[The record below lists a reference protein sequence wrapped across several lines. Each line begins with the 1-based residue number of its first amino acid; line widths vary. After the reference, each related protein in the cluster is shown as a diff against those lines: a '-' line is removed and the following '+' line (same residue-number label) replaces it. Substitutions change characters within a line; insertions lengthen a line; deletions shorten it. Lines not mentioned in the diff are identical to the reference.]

1 MTKNQLKVFYAITLT
16 FWAVVVLGASHYL
29 DGRPMTSM
37 QYADKLCQEAYGPQT
52 AAAWSGE
59 KLVCETV
66 RGEIVSIKREHVV
79 KD

>member
-1 MTKNQLKVFYAITLT
+1 MTTKQLAVFYTIALT
-16 FWAVVVLGASHYL
+16 VSFVVALGTSHYL
-29 DGRPMTSM
+29 DGHPMTSM